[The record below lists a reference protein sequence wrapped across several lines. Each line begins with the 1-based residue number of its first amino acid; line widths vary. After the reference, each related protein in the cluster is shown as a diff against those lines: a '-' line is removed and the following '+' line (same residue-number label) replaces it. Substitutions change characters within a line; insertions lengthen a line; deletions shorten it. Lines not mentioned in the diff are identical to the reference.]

1 MILAIRA
8 LLAILFSLGGIIG
21 GFVLSFTDGMFLG
34 SFVACAGA
42 LLAVCVV
49 CVVPDV

>member
-1 MILAIRA
+1 MILTLRA
-8 LLAILFSLGGIIG
+8 LLAILFSLGGIVG

-34 SFVACAGA
+34 AFIACAGV

-49 CVVPDV
+49 PDV